1 MVRTKKRVNPLIPMD
16 YPDPDVIRVEDT
28 YYMVST
34 TMHFMPGCVILRSYN
49 LADWEI
55 CTYVY
60 ETLELTDAEC
70 LRNGKN
76 AYGQGMWAA
85 TLRWHEGMFY
95 LVFVANDTGKTYLF
109 RAKEIQGPW
118 EKSEIEGFYHDCSL
132 LFDEGKAYLA
142 YGNRR
147 IYIVELNEEMTAP
160 REGGLHKLVVED
172 TDDVRLGYE
181 GAHWYKIWGK
191 YYLFFIHWHRADGAR
206 RCEAC
211 YVADK
216 LDGPY
221 TGGDVLDTDGGYCN
235 QGVAQG
241 GIVDTPGGDWYGVL
255 FRDMGAVGRLPVL
268 VPVSWEE
275 NFPVFGIEGEI
286 SDELDLEDSR
296 PDYEYAPLYG
306 DDEFDSWKPFWQWN
320 HVPDAGRWRFAKR
333 EDDDGNELQIETG
346 KICSN
351 VSQAPN
357 TLTQRLVYPG
367 SQVTV
372 TVDGTHLKDGDAVG
386 LCLLQGDY
394 RFFGIVKEDGQFFL
408 VQMDRPG
415 EAAGNMNPPEDDT
428 IPVVTAKRSLAHP
441 VVKLRIMADFTNM
454 KDLACFE
461 VERDGQWQS
470 FGNPVKLYFKLD
482 HFCGVR
488 AGLCCY
494 ATKEAGGH
502 GAFRG
507 FRHCVFIPKCQK

>member
-1 MVRTKKRVNPLIPMD
+1 MKKKKKRVNPLIPMD

-60 ETLELTDAEC
+60 ETLERTDAEC

-109 RAKEIQGPW
+109 RSDEIEGPW
-118 EKSEIEGFYHDCSL
+118 EKSEIAGFYHDCSL

-142 YGNRR
+142 YGNRQ
-147 IYIVELNEEMTAP
+147 IFIVELNEDMTAP
-160 REGGLHKLVVED
+160 KEGGLHKLVVED
-172 TDDVRLGYE
+172 PDDVRLGYE
-181 GAHWYKIWGK
+181 GTHWYKIRGK
-191 YYLFFIHWHRADGAR
+191 YYLFFIHWHREEGAR
-206 RCEAC
+206 RSQAC
-211 YVADK
+211 YVADR
-216 LDGPY
+216 LEGPY
-221 TGGDVLDTDGGYCN
+221 TGKDVLDTDGGYCN

-241 GIVDTPGGDWYGVL
+241 GIVDTPGGAWYGVL

-268 VPVSWEE
+268 VPVSWEQD
-275 NFPVFGIEGEI
+275 FPVFGIEGEI
-286 SDELDLEDSR
+286 PDELELEDSR

-320 HVPDAGRWRFAKR
+320 HVPDTRRWSLAER
-333 EDDDGNELQIETG
+333 EDGGGHELRIETE
-346 KICSN
+346 KLCRN

-394 RFFGIVKEDGQFFL
+394 GFFGIVKEGGQFFL
-408 VQMDRPG
+408 VQLNRPG
-415 EAAGNMNPPEDDT
+415 EAEGNMNPPEDES
-428 IPVVTAKRSLAHP
+428 IPVVTARSALSLP
-441 VVKLRIMADFTNM
+441 VVKLRATAEFTKM
-454 KDLACFE
+454 KDLASFE
-461 VERDGQWQS
+461 VERNGQWQP
-470 FGNPVKLYFKLD
+470 FGEPVKLHFKLD

-494 ATKEAGGH
+494 ATKEAGGY

-507 FRHCVFIPKCQK
+507 FSLTMFSHINL